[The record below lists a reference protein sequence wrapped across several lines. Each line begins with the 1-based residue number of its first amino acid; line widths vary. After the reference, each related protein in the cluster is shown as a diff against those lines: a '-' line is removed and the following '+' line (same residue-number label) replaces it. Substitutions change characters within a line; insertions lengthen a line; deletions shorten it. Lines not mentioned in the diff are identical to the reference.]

1 MSLSQSYCIA
11 PPTGGVASRWHVGI
25 HTSPGASA
33 AGRGRDGALKVV
45 QGTVRGV
52 DRDGDREVEDS
63 GGGGAPVKD
72 SHGRTPSFSRTV
84 RGQNLGL
91 KLQQLAHEAEI
102 GRDDTPPLL
111 HKFKGLVQLHS
122 VSPHE
127 VSKADG
133 G

>member
-11 PPTGGVASRWHVGI
+11 PPMGGVASRWQVKY
-25 HTSPGASA
+25 HTSPDPSA
-33 AGRGRDGALKVV
+33 AWRGRDGAVKVV

-52 DRDGDREVEDS
+52 DGDGDREVEDS
-63 GGGGAPVKD
+63 GSRGAPVKD
-72 SHGRTPSFSRTV
+72 GHGRAPCFSRAV
-84 RGQNLGL
+84 RGQHLGL
-91 KLQQLAHEAEI
+91 KLQQLAHEAEV
-102 GRDDTPPLL
+102 GGDDTPPLL

-127 VSKADG
+127 VSKTDG